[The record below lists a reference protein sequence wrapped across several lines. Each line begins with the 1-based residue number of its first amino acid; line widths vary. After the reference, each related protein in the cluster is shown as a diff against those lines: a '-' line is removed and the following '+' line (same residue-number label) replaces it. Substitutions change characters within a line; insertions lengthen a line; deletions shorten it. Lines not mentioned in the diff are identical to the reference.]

1 MYNRAILMGR
11 ICNDLEVR
19 TTPSG
24 VNVLSFRIAVDR
36 NYQAKGE
43 ERKSDFFNC
52 VAWRQ
57 TADFIS
63 RFFSKGRMILVE
75 GELQTRQ
82 YVDKNNVTQNIV
94 ELIVDNARF
103 TGEKAQGGSSSYAP
117 AQGFPEPPPQYR
129 SSSGSGNSGSDKPES
144 NGSLSADDFAS
155 TSASD
160 DDYPF

>member
-11 ICNDLEVR
+11 ICNDLELK

-24 VNVLSFRIAVDR
+24 VTVLSFRVAVDR
-36 NYQAKGE
+36 SYQAKGE

-57 TADFIS
+57 NADFIS

-82 YVDKNNVTQNIV
+82 YVDKNNVTQNVV

-103 TGEKAQGGSSSYAP
+103 TGEKKADSSGGAYAP
-117 AQGFPEPPPQYR
+117 AQGFPEPPPQYHPAENT
-129 SSSGSGNSGSDKPES
+129 NSAPSAS
-144 NGSLSADDFAS
+144 NGSYTADDFAAKKS
-155 TSASD
+155 GED